1 MQTAIFSYI
10 FTQNRSSHSHVLY
23 KISIK
28 NVAKFTGK
36 QLCRAQMFSCEFCDT
51 FQNTEFVGLFR
62 RVLVSFVIPAKSDHI
77 PWVVR
82 ENKARQTFLKKEHFL
97 PPDSLLNYCR
107 RLFFLTGQDVLPNG
121 TTIYTYQIQV
131 NGSNKSYSYRNH
143 GHKLF
148 LLKRALLQINQAL
161 FYLRFFLCVTNR
173 YAKY

>member
-1 MQTAIFSYI
+1 MPFLKLQNLLASVCAVVEKHLKVKWYVCRLQSSAIFLLKTEAAINLWVLGYFSEHWI
-10 FTQNRSSHSHVLY
+10 CRTFPKGARIVRHSCQIWSHSVGSKSKREISKQVL
-23 KISIK
+23 
-28 NVAKFTGK
+28 
-36 QLCRAQMFSCEFCDT
+36 Q
-51 FQNTEFVGLFR
+51 
-62 RVLVSFVIPAKSDHI
+62 
-77 PWVVR
+77 

-148 LLKRALLQINQAL
+148 LLKRALL
-161 FYLRFFLCVTNR
+161 
-173 YAKY
+173 